1 MAKASVVRHRFRRAI
16 CRERKASRLLC
27 VYCQRARDMTSVASL
42 DPASLETYWI
52 LITNQVALPERPQQN
67 PDIGD
72 RGLLIAGLRSAMYGK
87 GKHRGPCVLHVTLI
101 TARGRVHSLAMR
113 CLRCCLAF
121 PCGRCDSAMR
131 VRSCSACTPT

>member
-16 CRERKASRLLC
+16 CRGRKASCLLC
-27 VYCQRARDMTSVASL
+27 VCCQRVKRFDFWCFSRPRESGNIL
-42 DPASLETYWI
+42 DSDHKSSGATRK
-52 LITNQVALPERPQQN
+52 TTTN
-67 PDIGD
+67 PDIGG
-72 RGLLIAGLRSAMYGK
+72 RGLLIAGLRSAMDGK

-101 TARGRVHSLAMR
+101 AARGRVHSLAMR

-121 PCGRCDSAMR
+121 PCGGCDSAMR